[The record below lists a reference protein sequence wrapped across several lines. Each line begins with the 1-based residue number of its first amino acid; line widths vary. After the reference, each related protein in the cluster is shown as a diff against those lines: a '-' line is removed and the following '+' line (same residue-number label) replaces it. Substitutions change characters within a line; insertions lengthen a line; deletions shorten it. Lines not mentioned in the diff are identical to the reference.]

1 MSGRLKLLT
10 DSLVILASMPDNQLA
25 HLRALGV
32 PFGVDELA
40 LEYDDIALAA
50 ESMFCDGE
58 LNEVQRDTVL
68 ELNDILKRM
77 SGAQNAHL
85 WTIRAL
91 RTAPEWSNVRQAAV
105 RCLQQFQE

>member
-1 MSGRLKLLT
+1 MTGRLTLLT
-10 DSLVILASMPDNQLA
+10 DSLVILASMPENQLA
-25 HLRALGV
+25 HLRGLGV

-58 LNEVQRDTVL
+58 LNEMQRDSVL
-68 ELNDILKRM
+68 DLNQLLKQM
-77 SGAQNAHL
+77 SGAQNPHL
-85 WTIRAL
+85 WTIKAL

-105 RCLQQFQE
+105 RCLQQFRE